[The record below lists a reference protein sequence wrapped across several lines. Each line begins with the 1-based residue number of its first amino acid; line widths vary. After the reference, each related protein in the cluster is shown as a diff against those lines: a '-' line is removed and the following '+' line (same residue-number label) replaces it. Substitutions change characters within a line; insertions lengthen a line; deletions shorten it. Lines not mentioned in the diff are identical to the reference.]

1 MFIISLS
8 PLTHDCTYDD
18 SENDVTSILAFSHK
32 RSAQLTKKDDPCCRW
47 SLSFLYSLDNKRCSP
62 WQLFGQ
68 RCAKRECVN

>member
-32 RSAQLTKKDDPCCRW
+32 RSAQLTKRADVCCSW
-47 SLSFLYSLDNKRCSP
+47 SLSFLCS
-62 WQLFGQ
+62 
-68 RCAKRECVN
+68 